1 MLLALL
7 LSLSN
12 LNSESVDQQVLG
24 LLNKMNLSE
33 RVAQLQHATLDGL
46 VIKDGQVTHDSLV
59 SVLGKQGIGVVSF
72 PLGASADRIATCVNS
87 VQRYLRT
94 ETRLKVPAIVVS
106 ECLHGPLAV
115 GATIFPQAI
124 AQGSTWN
131 PDLIQ
136 SMSSVI
142 AREAISLG
150 ASQCLSPLFDLARDP
165 RYGRVEECFGEC
177 PTLVSQMGVAWV
189 NGAQGKDVWTRG
201 LAMDKIACTTK
212 HFAGYSVPAAGIN
225 LGPASLGEREMRS
238 LYLPPFEAA
247 VKSAHVMSVMPSYNE
262 VDGVPAHGN
271 PWLLNTVLRKEWGFP
286 GYVYSDWGGVEML
299 HSFHHVVASVDEA
312 GVLALR
318 SGVDVE
324 APGPEGFSH
333 LEEAVKNHELDPK
346 ILNLSVSRVLREKFL
361 AGLMGGSRP
370 EASPALR
377 KPDASP

>member
-1 MLLALL
+1 
-7 LSLSN
+7 
-12 LNSESVDQQVLG
+12 
-24 LLNKMNLSE
+24 
-33 RVAQLQHATLDGL
+33 
-46 VIKDGQVTHDSLV
+46 
-59 SVLGKQGIGVVSF
+59 LGKQGIGVVSF

-142 AREAISLG
+142 AREASSLG